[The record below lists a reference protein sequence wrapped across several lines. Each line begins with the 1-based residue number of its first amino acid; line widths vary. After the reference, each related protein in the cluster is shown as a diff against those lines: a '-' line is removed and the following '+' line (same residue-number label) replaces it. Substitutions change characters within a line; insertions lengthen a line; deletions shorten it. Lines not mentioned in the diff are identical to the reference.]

1 MPFLSPDRH
10 QPLCC
15 WEEGHGEAA
24 DGLRWPSLG
33 LLPSTAPHCGAR
45 QRPGLRGIWRSG
57 DMLNAHPAVSQ
68 TWPLTRTVL
77 IGQCRKRA
85 SYSRFIP
92 LGQRSEKSHHIPE
105 CLQYKP
111 CWGGGVITRNCNKH
125 WSISSVPGPM
135 AKCHWGLGQPVSKGR
150 WQNEVTM
157 LR

>member
-1 MPFLSPDRH
+1 MVKQQMAS
-10 QPLCC
+10 
-15 WEEGHGEAA
+15 
-24 DGLRWPSLG
+24 DGRVLG
-33 LLPSTAPHCGAR
+33 FYPAQHRIVG
-45 QRPGLRGIWRSG
+45 RGRDQG
-57 DMLNAHPAVSQ
+57 CVEFGGRNMLNAHPAVNQ

-111 CWGGGVITRNCNKH
+111 CRGGGVITRNCNKH

-135 AKCHWGLGQPVSKGR
+135 AKCHWGLGQPVSEGSGEE
-150 WQNEVTM
+150 WG
-157 LR
+157 